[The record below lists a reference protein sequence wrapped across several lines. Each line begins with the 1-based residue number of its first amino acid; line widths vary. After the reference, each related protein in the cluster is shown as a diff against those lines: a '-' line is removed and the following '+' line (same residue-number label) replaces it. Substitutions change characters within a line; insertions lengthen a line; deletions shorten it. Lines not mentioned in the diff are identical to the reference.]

1 MMTHIKKKKVHI
13 LITYLHIFFFLSS
26 LYRTKKKIKLDLKIL
41 ERNVHNSIQEWI
53 EKSNDP
59 TYLTHFSSGST
70 FTVGT
75 IAPFFRA

>member
-1 MMTHIKKKKVHI
+1 MMTHIKKKMHI
-13 LITYLHIFFFLSS
+13 LITYLHIFFFYL
-26 LYRTKKKIKLDLKIL
+26 LYIVQKKIKLDLKIL

-53 EKSNDP
+53 QKSNDP

>member
-13 LITYLHIFFFLSS
+13 LITYLHIFFFYL
-26 LYRTKKKIKLDLKIL
+26 LYIVQKKIKLDLKIF

-53 EKSNDP
+53 QKSNDP